1 MNTKSLEKFEVL
13 NSEMLASVEGGGLD
27 GATSLVQFWE
37 L

>member
-13 NSEMLASVEGGGLD
+13 NSEMLASVEGGVD